1 MENAI
6 IDEKKVI
13 LASRW
18 RRLIGAIID
27 LVALII
33 IMIIALIIFGEFPE
47 VSETNT
53 LSEVLQNGETTSLWA
68 QVTYYGIYFLVIAL
82 FALRSQTPGKFFTKT
97 YIDREDGIPC
107 GFFRTILRELLKIA
121 SLAFLLIPYIIAGVW
136 CIFDEKAQCL
146 WDKIGR
152 SYVVNKDVISPV
164 STTQIIDQQKT
175 REIAI
180 EKSPLHGRSQ
190 IADDLREIDLLL
202 EQGVINEKEHSKRRH
217 ERIHGKSRKR

>member
-97 YIDREDGIPC
+97 YIIREDGTPY
-107 GFFRTILRELLKIA
+107 GFFRTILRELLIIA
-121 SLAFLLIPYIIAGVW
+121 SLSFFLIPYIVAGVW

-180 EKSPLHGRSQ
+180 EQSPLHGRSQ

-217 ERIHGKSRKR
+217 ERIHGKS

>member
-1 MENAI
+1 MENVI
-6 IDEKKVI
+6 IDKKKVI
-13 LASRW
+13 LASKW

-27 LVALII
+27 LVALTII
-33 IMIIALIIFGEFPE
+33 LIIVLIVFGEFPE
-47 VSETNT
+47 VAETNT
-53 LSEVLQNGETTSLWA
+53 LSEVLQNGEATSLKA

-97 YIDREDGIPC
+97 YIIREDGTPY
-107 GFFRTILRELLKIA
+107 GFFRTILRELLIIA
-121 SLAFLLIPYIIAGVW
+121 SLSFFLIPYIVAGVW

-180 EKSPLHGRSQ
+180 EQSPLHGRSQ

-202 EQGVINEKEHSKRRH
+202 EQGVINEKEHSERRY
-217 ERIHGKSRKR
+217 ERIHGKS

>member
-1 MENAI
+1 MY
-6 IDEKKVI
+6 K
-13 LASRW
+13 R
-18 RRLIGAIID
+18 
-27 LVALII
+27 
-33 IMIIALIIFGEFPE
+33 
-47 VSETNT
+47 
-53 LSEVLQNGETTSLWA
+53 

-97 YIDREDGIPC
+97 YIIREDGTPY
-107 GFFRTILRELLKIA
+107 GFFRTILRELLIIA
-121 SLAFLLIPYIIAGVW
+121 SLSFFLIPYIVAGVW

-180 EKSPLHGRSQ
+180 EQSPLHGRSQ

-202 EQGVINEKEHSKRRH
+202 EQGVINEKEHSERRH
-217 ERIHGKSRKR
+217 ERIHGKS

>member
-1 MENAI
+1 MENVI

-13 LASRW
+13 LASKW

-27 LVALII
+27 LVALTII
-33 IMIIALIIFGEFPE
+33 LIIVLIVFGEFPE
-47 VSETNT
+47 VAETNT
-53 LSEVLQNGETTSLWA
+53 LSEVLQNGEATSLKA

-97 YIDREDGIPC
+97 YIIREDGTPY
-107 GFFRTILRELLKIA
+107 GFFLTILRELLIIA
-121 SLAFLLIPYIIAGVW
+121 SLSFFLIPYIVAGVW

-180 EKSPLHGRSQ
+180 EQSPLHGRSQ

-202 EQGVINEKEHSKRRH
+202 EQGVINEKEHSERRH
-217 ERIHGKSRKR
+217 ERIHGKS

>member
-1 MENAI
+1 MISMWRNIVAI
-6 IDEKKVI
+6 FWKE
-13 LASRW
+13 
-18 RRLIGAIID
+18 
-27 LVALII
+27 
-33 IMIIALIIFGEFPE
+33 
-47 VSETNT
+47 
-53 LSEVLQNGETTSLWA
+53 
-68 QVTYYGIYFLVIAL
+68 
-82 FALRSQTPGKFFTKT
+82 TKT
-97 YIDREDGIPC
+97 YFTSPM
-107 GFFRTILRELLKIA
+107 A
-121 SLAFLLIPYIIAGVW
+121 YIIAGVW

-217 ERIHGKSRKR
+217 ERIHGKS

>member
-1 MENAI
+1 MENVI

-13 LASRW
+13 LASKW

-27 LVALII
+27 LVALTII
-33 IMIIALIIFGEFPE
+33 LIIVLIVFGEFPE
-47 VSETNT
+47 VAETNT
-53 LSEVLQNGETTSLWA
+53 LSEVLQNGEATSLKA

-97 YIDREDGIPC
+97 YIIREDGTPY
-107 GFFRTILRELLKIA
+107 GFFRTILRELLIIA
-121 SLAFLLIPYIIAGVW
+121 SLSFFLIPYIVAGVW

-202 EQGVINEKEHSKRRH
+202 EQGVINEKEHSERRH
-217 ERIHGKSRKR
+217 ERIHGKS